1 MTRSSG
7 SGVRVERATAADH
20 DAVLALLAA
29 NGLPLAGAVEHLGTA
44 VVVRLDSDVIGCA
57 ALELYEHGALLRS
70 VAVRGD
76 AQGAGVGHALV
87 EAALSLATELQAD
100 FVYLLTTT
108 AQRFF
113 PRFGFEVIARDEVP
127 ATVRQSVEFR
137 SACPASAVVM
147 RSPQR

>member
-1 MTRSSG
+1 MACRWPAPSNTWERPSS
-7 SGVRVERATAADH
+7 SASIPMSS
-20 DAVLALLAA
+20 DAPPW
-29 NGLPLAGAVEHLGTA
+29 NSTSTE
-44 VVVRLDSDVIGCA
+44 
-57 ALELYEHGALLRS
+57 RS
-70 VAVRGD
+70 VAARGD

-147 RSPQR
+147 RRPQR